1 MSHESHVFCHV
12 SCWIL
17 FERAS
22 HQAKHFF
29 FSVFLCAKGK
39 AFAQGQGKVAS
50 CGIPWL
56 PDSTWCEWVKG
67 QTHAKNCKNKRNNI
81 IQYCDIIVPCRM
93 STCSFMFLLFVREM
107 YPWHIFIS
115 IPLTSL
121 KSPLISFTIFTFFES
136 SNFGLSEPGPAASGA
151 PIATS
156 KGTCGSEVGI
166 SVRILGR
173 LGRLGRRTTALD
185 ILPRHVA

>member
-1 MSHESHVFCHV
+1 MTFNCLSTDATYQVLGFLWFSYVSHSFSVPFCSCLVMSHVFCHV
-12 SCWIL
+12 LSCWT

-81 IQYCDIIVPCRM
+81 IQYCDIVPCRM
-93 STCSFMFLLFVREM
+93 FTCSFMFLLFVREM

-115 IPLTSL
+115 FHIN
-121 KSPLISFTIFTFFES
+121 SF
-136 SNFGLSEPGPAASGA
+136 NL
-151 PIATS
+151 
-156 KGTCGSEVGI
+156 
-166 SVRILGR
+166 L
-173 LGRLGRRTTALD
+173 
-185 ILPRHVA
+185 